1 MGSLITKHSVL
12 CSLLLQWCVPLVE
25 TSEPPGDAGVVDITT
40 CGGTQTLAQAS
51 ETQHIQ
57 QDVPTECRYWNN
69 KPHSQVFQTHQK
81 HKNSICL
88 FSHHRFA
95 FITRDNMQ

>member
-1 MGSLITKHSVL
+1 MCSFITKHSVL
-12 CSLLLQWCVPLVE
+12 CSLLLQWCLPLGE

-51 ETQHIQ
+51 ETQHTQ

-69 KPHSQVFQTHQK
+69 KPYSQI
-81 HKNSICL
+81 S
-88 FSHHRFA
+88 
-95 FITRDNMQ
+95 